1 MRTREEKDDAE
12 DGDVR
17 NKDDELARRGRTR
30 RRATQR
36 TWQNQNRRKTQ
47 LNQSP
52 ALLLLQSSIKLF
64 VSHAENSLSQNAHAR
79 EHKYARLW
87 MQHLE

>member
-30 RRATQR
+30 RRTTQR
-36 TWQNQNRRKTQ
+36 TSKISKVN
-47 LNQSP
+47 
-52 ALLLLQSSIKLF
+52 
-64 VSHAENSLSQNAHAR
+64 
-79 EHKYARLW
+79 
-87 MQHLE
+87 